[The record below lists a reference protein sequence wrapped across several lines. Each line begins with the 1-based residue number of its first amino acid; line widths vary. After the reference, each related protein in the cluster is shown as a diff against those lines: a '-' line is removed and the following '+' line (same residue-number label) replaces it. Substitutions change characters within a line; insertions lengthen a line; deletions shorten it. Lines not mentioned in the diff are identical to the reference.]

1 MLYLCSMESENYKR
15 LGKLLKEWR
24 QAKGYTM
31 YRLWKEIKVVR
42 YDLLKKVEEGQGV
55 NGNTLFAYIEFAYQ
69 NDFRVFE
76 NLFAKEDVH
85 RDESDEKQQEKN
97 VSEATVEEEKNLSSA
112 TSEEVSSK
120 PLEEQMEDAISL
132 IKECIKNKVKMS
144 AEKQL
149 SILKLGIC
157 PNCGSR
163 IKQCNGSNGLFVG
176 CSKFPNCRYGAN
188 GTLDNPSI
196 NNMHREGFIP
206 LGEKK

>member
-1 MLYLCSMESENYKR
+1 MSYLCSMESENYKR

-97 VSEATVEEEKNLSSA
+97 VSETTVEEEKEISSL
-112 TSEEVSSK
+112 TSEEAASQAR
-120 PLEEQMEDAISL
+120 ERQ
-132 IKECIKNKVKMS
+132 IKEVILQIENCIESKTEMS
-144 AEKQL
+144 AEQQL
-149 SILKLGIC
+149 GILKLGIC

-163 IKQCNGSNGLFVG
+163 IEERSGKYGSFVG
-176 CSKFPNCRYGAN
+176 CIKFPTCEYSAK
-188 GTLDNPSI
+188 GTIENPFVSPKY
-196 NNMHREGFIP
+196 REGFIP
-206 LGEKK
+206 LGAKK

>member
-1 MLYLCSMESENYKR
+1 MESENYKR

-97 VSEATVEEEKNLSSA
+97 VSEATVEEEKNLSSS
-112 TSEEVSSK
+112 TIEEVSSESLK
-120 PLEEQMEDAISL
+120 EL
-132 IKECIKNKVKMS
+132 IKDSINYHAKTKVKMS

-149 SILKLGIC
+149 SILKLGMC

-188 GTLDNPSI
+188 GTLENPSI

-206 LGEKK
+206 LGVKK

>member
-1 MLYLCSMESENYKR
+1 MLYLCSMECENYKR

-97 VSEATVEEEKNLSSA
+97 VSEATVEEDKKVSSS
-112 TSEEVSSK
+112 TIEEVSSESLK
-120 PLEEQMEDAISL
+120 ELIKDAINYHAKS
-132 IKECIKNKVKMS
+132 KVEMS
-144 AEKQL
+144 PEKQL
-149 SILKLGIC
+149 YILKLGLC
-157 PNCGSR
+157 PNCGSQIEER
-163 IKQCNGSNGLFVG
+163 SGKYGPFVG
-176 CSKFPNCRYGAN
+176 CIKFPTCEYTAN
-188 GTLDNPSI
+188 GALENPSI
-196 NNMHREGFIP
+196 SNKHRKGFIP
-206 LGEKK
+206 G